1 MQIISTPYI
10 EHLQWHTNIGVGKMI
25 NHRLNNAFF
34 PLFLFLSKSATI
46 NFKTPNIFYVFRC
59 NTTAINNIYKVYCEP
74 HHGMGMLKVP
84 EEATKECFG
93 EIDIQTGAEV
103 KIRGVIRISIQP
115 RQKYKI
121 LTGRKNCFL

>member
-1 MQIISTPYI
+1 
-10 EHLQWHTNIGVGKMI
+10 MI

-103 KIRGVIRISIQP
+103 KIMQKTVLIMNYKLFTLKIRLI
-115 RQKYKI
+115 R
-121 LTGRKNCFL
+121 